1 MKKQNQ
7 KQKTLS
13 IELNFRITKLMID
26 AGWIGDSQLRLE
38 QYIKEKE
45 LLRSAKLLLD
55 KKNGV
60 VTLT

>member
-1 MKKQNQ
+1 
-7 KQKTLS
+7 
-13 IELNFRITKLMID
+13 MID

-45 LLRSAKLLLD
+45 LLRSAKLILD
-55 KKNGV
+55 KKNGI